1 MPNRP
6 EATTPVRG
14 MSGAGVG
21 SVIDLLHAGGGDVG
35 VDLGGA
41 EVGVAEE
48 LLDAAEVGAVVEEVG
63 GEAVPEFVRADLEA
77 DGGVAQ
83 VFLQEVADGTHGDA
97 AAELA
102 EEEGAVVDTGGDAI
116 MLDGAE
122 GGAAH
127 GTEAVLAA
135 FAGDAEAFFEVVDVA
150 DVEFDELVEAE
161 AGAVEELEDGGVA
174 LGSPDGGALGAVGF
188 EGEGEGEQ
196 LVDLAEGEDD
206 GEGALG
212 FGELDFEEGIGGK
225 AGAAGEEFEEAAE
238 GGELDADGGA
248 AEFAFHE
255 EEEPG
260 AEVVGGE
267 VGPAAEGGEA
277 GAEGAEAL
285 GVVFQGEGGGVA
297 LDLHELQELGFE
309 GVGDV
314 GQGRGCGGGR
324 GLGGTAGFPGDFGV
338 TGAFVVCF
346 GSSAAGGAERGRF

>member
-1 MPNRP
+1 M
-6 EATTPVRG
+6 
-14 MSGAGVG
+14 
-21 SVIDLLHAGGGDVG
+21 
-35 VDLGGA
+35 
-41 EVGVAEE
+41 
-48 LLDAAEVGAVVEEVG
+48 
-63 GEAVPEFVRADLEA
+63 
-77 DGGVAQ
+77 
-83 VFLQEVADGTHGDA
+83 
-97 AAELA
+97 
-102 EEEGAVVDTGGDAI
+102 
-116 MLDGAE
+116 
-122 GGAAH
+122 
-127 GTEAVLAA
+127 
-135 FAGDAEAFFEVVDVA
+135 VDVA

-248 AEFAFHE
+248 SEVAFHKD
-255 EEEPG
+255 EEPG

-267 VGPAAEGGEA
+267 VGPGAEGGEA

-285 GVVFQGEGGGVA
+285 GVVFQSEGGGVA

-314 GQGRGCGGGR
+314 GQGRG
-324 GLGGTAGFPGDFGV
+324 
-338 TGAFVVCF
+338 
-346 GSSAAGGAERGRF
+346 

>member
-1 MPNRP
+1 MMLMTR
-6 EATTPVRG
+6 AALGRG
-14 MSGAGVG
+14 RSGAGVG
-21 SVIDLLHAGGGDVG
+21 GIIDLLHAGGGDMG

-41 EVGVAEE
+41 EVGVAEK

-83 VFLQEVADGTHGDA
+83 VFLQEVADGAHGDA

-102 EEEGAVVDTGGDAI
+102 EEEGAVVDAGGDAI
-116 MLDGAE
+116 VLDGAE
-122 GGAAH
+122 GGATD
-127 GTEAVLAA
+127 GTEAVFAA
-135 FAGDAEAFFEVVDVA
+135 FAGDAEAFVEVVDVA
-150 DVEFDELVEAE
+150 DVEFDEFVEAE

-174 LGSPDGGALGAVGF
+174 LGGPDGGTLGAFGF
-188 EGEGEGEQ
+188 EGEGEGEE

-212 FGELDFEEGIGGK
+212 FGELDFEEGIGGE

-248 AEFAFHE
+248 AEVAFHE
-255 EEEPG
+255 HEEPG

-267 VGPAAEGGEA
+267 VGPGAEGGEA

-285 GVVFQGEGGGVA
+285 GVVLQGEGGGVA
-297 LDLHELQELGFE
+297 FDLHELQELGFE

-314 GQGRGCGGGR
+314 GQDRGAGGGR
-324 GLGGTAGFPGDFGV
+324 GLDGTAGFPGDFGV
-338 TGAFVVCF
+338 AGALVLRF